1 MKGIILAGGS
11 GTRLKP
17 LTDVICKQLLPVYNK
32 PMIFYPLSTLLLA
45 GIDDVLV
52 ICNPSDLENFKNL
65 LGDGT
70 NFSIKISYE
79 IQLKPEGIAQSILIA
94 ETFLEGEPFCLI
106 LGDNLIYG
114 QGFGRN
120 LKNYTSNQGA
130 TIFAYKVS
138 NPKDFGIVE
147 FDQEGKPLRIV
158 EKPTSTES
166 SWAVP
171 GLYFY
176 DDSAINRA
184 KKLTP
189 SNRGELEITDLNHLY
204 LDDGKLTVLRMPLG
218 TAWLDLGTPKSLLD
232 AGLFIQLLEER
243 QGLRIGDPYEI
254 SREFPIRKS

>member
-11 GTRLKP
+11 GSRLKP
-17 LTDVICKQLLPVYNK
+17 LTNVVSKQLLPVYNK

-45 GIDDVLV
+45 GIDDVLI
-52 ICNPSDLENFKNL
+52 ICNPTDLDDFKSL
-65 LGDGT
+65 LGNGAD
-70 NFSIKISYE
+70 FSIDIRYE
-79 IQLKPEGIAQSILIA
+79 IQLRPEGIAQSILIA
-94 ETFLEGEPFCLI
+94 ESFLGGEPFCLI

-120 LKNYTSNQGA
+120 LRNYTSNQGA

-138 NPKDFGIVE
+138 NPQEFGIVE
-147 FDQEGKPLRIV
+147 FDQEGNPLRIV
-158 EKPTSTES
+158 EKPESTES

-176 DDSAINRA
+176 DESAINRA

-189 SNRGELEITDLNHLY
+189 SKRGELEITDLNRSY